1 VPKPSWERRWA
12 TAARDGGDGDLTALR
27 PVFRYIWTMDNLS
40 RLASIDTA
48 DAIQTNG
55 LGFALCLPEITSDAA
70 LARR

>member
-1 VPKPSWERRWA
+1 
-12 TAARDGGDGDLTALR
+12 
-27 PVFRYIWTMDNLS
+27 MDNLS